1 VYQLAAD
8 MGGMGFIQAAECEI
22 MHNSALVNA
31 HMIHAAA
38 IAKVPAYFFSS
49 SACVYPDMEPGAPEP
64 TEQGAYPAMPDNEY
78 GWEKLYAERAT
89 LAYGRRYG
97 IAVRIARF
105 QNC

>member
-1 VYQLAAD
+1 MNSYLLICASQKAVASHSHVNQTRCINSLD

-64 TEQGAYPAMPDNEY
+64 TEQGAYPAMPDKE
-78 GWEKLYAERAT
+78 
-89 LAYGRRYG
+89 
-97 IAVRIARF
+97 
-105 QNC
+105 